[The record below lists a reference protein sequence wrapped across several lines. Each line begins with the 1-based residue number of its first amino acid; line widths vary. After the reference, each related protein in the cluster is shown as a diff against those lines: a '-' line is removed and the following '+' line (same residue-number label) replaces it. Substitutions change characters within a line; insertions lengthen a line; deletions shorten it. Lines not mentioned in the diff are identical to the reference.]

1 MSFNQAGWKY
11 CLNILPP
18 VSMATPGMNTRK
30 PAGMDDF
37 LGTRTPDQNSQSSV
51 GSTSLSLSMFYN
63 MGRGQVLTS
72 FLGPVKH
79 SILSVPK
86 FHPDNSSYYLIL
98 QYVISSHFSTKQ
110 SVSKGWPR
118 WTSSPWPPWDALSI
132 KLLVNSVTKWHGVG
146 PILIDCRECRHSLD
160 LFLGIG

>member
-1 MSFNQAGWKY
+1 
-11 CLNILPP
+11 
-18 VSMATPGMNTRK
+18 MATPGMNTRK

-98 QYVISSHFSTKQ
+98 YSMSYHRMSPQNSPLA
-110 SVSKGWPR
+110 KGDQDGR
-118 WTSSPWPPWDALSI
+118 Q
-132 KLLVNSVTKWHGVG
+132 V
-146 PILIDCRECRHSLD
+146 LD
-160 LFLGIG
+160 PLEMP